1 MAVAAKPTQDFV
13 PIKEIRDGI
22 VVLADGS
29 FRALLLA
36 SSINFALKSDE
47 ERQAILIQFQS
58 FLNSLDF
65 SVQIFVQSK
74 KLNIKPYLA
83 LLQDRLKD
91 ETSELMKIQIQEYIG
106 FVRNFTEN
114 TEIMKKGFFVVI
126 PYSPALLQ
134 TKSGGGNFISGL
146 SNLFVK
152 KDKNKPAIGQQDI
165 FEENRSQLEERLT
178 VVEQGLTR
186 CGIRMARLG
195 TEEVVELFYKIFN
208 PGDTEKP
215 MQFN

>member
-1 MAVAAKPTQDFV
+1 MSPVPAKPTQDFV
-13 PIKEIRDGI
+13 PIKEVRDGI
-22 VVLADGS
+22 LVLADGS

-36 SSINFALKSDE
+36 SSINFALKSGD
-47 ERQAILIQFQS
+47 ERQAIIIQFQN

-65 SVQIFVQSK
+65 SIQIFIQSK

-83 LLQDRLKD
+83 LLQDRLK
-91 ETSELMKIQIQEYIG
+91 EQSNELMKIQTKEYIE
-106 FVRNFTEN
+106 FVKNFTDN

-126 PYSPALLQ
+126 PYSPAFFQ
-134 TKSGGGNFISGL
+134 AKGDGGRLSGL
-146 SNLFVK
+146 FRVFGK
-152 KDKNKPAIGQQDI
+152 KDKNKVVIGGQEA
-165 FEENRSQLEERLT
+165 FEENRSQLEERLA

-215 MQFN
+215 MQIN